1 MKYLNYLTDEL
12 GVESEDHTLINQMIK
27 ASDIMNLLKL
37 KGYKFIHFSSGW
49 GPTDSNSLAD
59 YNINTVFGNDF
70 MMVLTQTTIL
80 KAFEHYFGLGYIN
93 YQERQRRLETFSQ
106 LGNLNN
112 IEGPKFIFA
121 HIMCPHPP
129 FLFGANGEH
138 LLSADLE
145 MTGNIWLQK
154 TNYLNQVIFVNKKV
168 EIMVNEILKNSE
180 TSPIIVIQGDHG
192 PASTATDH
200 LSRLT
205 GHDHDHGDST
215 WVENPT
221 NNMIKERT
229 RILNAYYLPSGGNR
243 LLYDSITPVNTFR
256 LIFNYYFNTNY
267 ELLDDSTYWSSYHQP
282 FKFLNVTDRMN

>member
-1 MKYLNYLTDEL
+1 
-12 GVESEDHTLINQMIK
+12 
-27 ASDIMNLLKL
+27 
-37 KGYKFIHFSSGW
+37 
-49 GPTDSNSLAD
+49 
-59 YNINTVFGNDF
+59 
-70 MMVLTQTTIL
+70 
-80 KAFEHYFGLGYIN
+80 
-93 YQERQRRLETFSQ
+93 
-106 LGNLNN
+106 
-112 IEGPKFIFA
+112 
-121 HIMCPHPP
+121 
-129 FLFGANGEH
+129 
-138 LLSADLE
+138 
-145 MTGNIWLQK
+145 
-154 TNYLNQVIFVNKKV
+154 
-168 EIMVNEILKNSE
+168 MVNEILKNSE

-200 LSRLT
+200 LSRLP